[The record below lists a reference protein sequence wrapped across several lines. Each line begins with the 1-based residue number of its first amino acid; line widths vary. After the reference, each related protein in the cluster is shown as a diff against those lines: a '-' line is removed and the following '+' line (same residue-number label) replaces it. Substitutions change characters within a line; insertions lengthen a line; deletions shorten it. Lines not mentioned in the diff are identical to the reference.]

1 MEGDVELEDEE
12 LTGVRWTGS
21 QLGRLHLT
29 DVTFLDCDLSGV
41 VMDEGSWLRVRFQRC
56 RLSGL
61 VAPDLRAN
69 RVVFDDSKLDGA
81 WLRMSVWERCALRDC
96 DLTRADLYGARFKQ
110 SRIVRS
116 RLDGAQLS
124 TARLDSTAL
133 HGSTFTGTL
142 GLTID
147 VLRGAIVASDQLMA
161 LAPPLLTA
169 AGLVVDDEWDETAT
183 TL

>member
-1 MEGDVELEDEE
+1 VEGDVELEQEE

-29 DVTFLDCDLSGV
+29 DVTFVDCDLSGV
-41 VMDEGSWLRVRFQRC
+41 VLDDGSWLRVRFTRC

-61 VAPDLRAN
+61 VAPDLRATA
-69 RVVFDDSKLDGA
+69 VVLEDCKLDDA
-81 WLRMSVWERCALRDC
+81 WLRMSIWERSALRDC
-96 DLTRADLYGARFKQ
+96 DLTAADLYG
-110 SRIVRS
+110 SRWKRSQIVRS

-124 TARLDSTAL
+124 TARLDSTAV

-147 VLRGAIVASDQLMA
+147 VLRGAIVATDQLLS

-169 AGLVVDDEWDETAT
+169 AGLVVDDEWDDTPT
-183 TL
+183 IL